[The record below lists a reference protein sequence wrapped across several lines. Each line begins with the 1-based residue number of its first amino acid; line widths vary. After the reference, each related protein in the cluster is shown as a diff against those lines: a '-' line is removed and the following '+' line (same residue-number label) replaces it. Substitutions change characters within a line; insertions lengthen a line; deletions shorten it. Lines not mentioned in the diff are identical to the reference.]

1 MREIKAAVV
10 IETTLRL
17 SLREAV
23 NGGLQ
28 DSVGA
33 LVARS
38 VNSLDHRVAVEFAG
52 LVVAAKEDSG
62 QRIIACVALR
72 FHACSRAQGTALYGG
87 SFVDLQHLRSR
98 DTSTQ

>member
-33 LVARS
+33 FVARS

-62 QRIIACVALR
+62 QRIIACRCIEISCLLTSAR
-72 FHACSRAQGTALYGG
+72 YCSLWW
-87 SFVDLQHLRSR
+87 
-98 DTSTQ
+98 